1 MSILAPPMK
10 PFRPLKTGRSSK
22 VAYTINKTPNR
33 VYAIQPKDK
42 AMKISI
48 VSFMRAED
56 AQLVASMFE
65 EYRRRTSEWP
75 DTLNDHDDSLI
86 LPTNGSHILE
96 DLSVIKWDVDDLKF
110 YCCNNMMDLITLSS
124 MKSTNKGFSVRGES
138 YLFDAPLEFYKE
150 RFSELYHLDSLA

>member
-1 MSILAPPMK
+1 MSILSPPMK
-10 PFRPLKTGRSSK
+10 PTRPLKTARGSK

-33 VYAIQPKDK
+33 IYAIQPKDK

-48 VSFMRAED
+48 VSFMRPDD

-75 DTLNDHDDSLI
+75 DMLNDHDESLI
-86 LPTNGSHILE
+86 LPTNGSYLLQ
-96 DLSVIKWDVDDLKF
+96 DLSIIKWDVDDLKF
-110 YCCNNMMDLITLSS
+110 YCSNNMLDLITLSS

-138 YLFDAPLEFYKE
+138 YLFDAPLEFYQE
-150 RFSELYHLDSLA
+150 RFSELYHLDSPA

>member
-110 YCCNNMMDLITLSS
+110 YCCNNMMDLITLSY
-124 MKSTNKGFSVRGES
+124 MKSTNNGFSVRGES

>member
-1 MSILAPPMK
+1 MSILAPPVK

-86 LPTNGSHILE
+86 LPSNGSHILE

-124 MKSTNKGFSVRGES
+124 MKSTDKGFSVRGES